1 MARVTVED
9 CLEQLDNRFELVL
22 VGSKR
27 ARQLQTGGK
36 EPRVGWENDK
46 PTVVALR
53 EIAEGLTSSESL
65 ESEAA
70 AGAQESESGE
80 AVDELALLTE
90 ALGEQ

>member
-1 MARVTVED
+1 
-9 CLEQLDNRFELVL
+9 
-22 VGSKR
+22 
-27 ARQLQTGGK
+27 
-36 EPRVGWENDK
+36 VGWENDK

-70 AGAQESESGE
+70 AGVQESDSGE